1 MKKTFIAMLLF
12 CFAFS
17 AFAQN
22 RLTVAGT
29 ILDENNEPLIGVSVV
44 IKNKPGVGVK
54 TNFDGKFKIK
64 VEAGSYLI
72 FTYVG
77 YQKQEK
83 QFLKSAEGVTIKMK
97 PDDKML
103 ETVTVFGEK
112 KQTKVSI
119 AGAISSVNVKQ
130 LQAPS
135 TSLNN
140 MIGGRIAGITSM
152 QTSGEPGK
160 NVSNFWIRGIGTFG
174 GGASPLV
181 LIDGLEGDLNT
192 IDPAD
197 VESFSVLKDA
207 SATAVYGVRGAN
219 GVILITTKRGK
230 EGKLSITARAN
241 LTVSQLKR
249 MPNYLGSSK
258 YARLANE
265 AKVLSGGIKLY
276 NDTELELIED
286 GLDPDLFPNVNWQDE
301 ILNPISL
308 QQTYYLNAK
317 GGGSIAKYFVS
328 LGYSKESAAYKQDN
342 KSKYA
347 NDVAYQ
353 KITYRAN
360 IDMNLT
366 KSTKLYFGTDG
377 HVTIS
382 QTPGGIK
389 NTDKLWQLTREITPL
404 MFPTRYS
411 TGELPTYGAGDDYSP
426 YTMLNETGYSVR
438 TRYRNLMTL
447 ALNQDLSA
455 LIEGLSAKVQIAS
468 DYKTTLDETRALAPA
483 MYKASGRF
491 SDGTLQLAETRK
503 KREVLYARDLTQ
515 WRSYQLKAHLNW
527 DRTFGDHNFGSLLYY
542 DMQDIQDTWW
552 QITSNGMS
560 NIPERYQGLSGRFTY
575 GYKNTYFIDANFGY
589 TGSANFPSGEQF
601 GFFPSLALGWAAS
614 EYDFVKDNLPWLS
627 FLKFR
632 ASYGLT
638 GNDRIAGRTRFP
650 YLTLVTADAGAYWG
664 YNGNGITKTQ
674 IGAKNLK
681 WEKAIKQNIGV
692 DGKLFKDKISFT
704 VDVYK
709 DTRDNIYQQRRTIP
723 GWAGLIT
730 LPYGNVGS
738 MYSYGSDGNIAIKQD
753 ISRDMSFTIR
763 ANYTYSAN
771 HVDYMEEAKQ
781 LYPYLEATGYP
792 FGVQR
797 GYIAEGLFKNQE
809 DIETSP
815 IQTFGKYRPGD
826 IKYKDVNGDG
836 IINPYDMVPLTY
848 TNQAPRLMYGVG
860 GEFNYKAFTAGILF
874 KGSGAVEY
882 FRTGTWENGANFDS
896 GWIPFYLGDKGNV
909 LTIVADQENR
919 WTPAWYSG
927 DPSTEN
933 PDAMFPRLSYGSNE
947 NNSQR
952 STFWK
957 EDGSFIRLQE
967 LSFGYTWAG
976 YEVFK
981 PMGISSVNAQLVM
994 NNLFTIDKVK
1004 YFDPEQAKYNG
1015 GKYPIPARYSLQ
1027 LYVNF

>member
-1 MKKTFIAMLLF
+1 M
-12 CFAFS
+12 
-17 AFAQN
+17 
-22 RLTVAGT
+22 
-29 ILDENNEPLIGVSVV
+29 
-44 IKNKPGVGVK
+44 
-54 TNFDGKFKIK
+54 
-64 VEAGSYLI
+64 
-72 FTYVG
+72 
-77 YQKQEK
+77 
-83 QFLKSAEGVTIKMK
+83 
-97 PDDKML
+97 
-103 ETVTVFGEK
+103 
-112 KQTKVSI
+112 
-119 AGAISSVNVKQ
+119 
-130 LQAPS
+130 
-135 TSLNN
+135 
-140 MIGGRIAGITSM
+140 
-152 QTSGEPGK
+152 
-160 NVSNFWIRGIGTFG
+160 
-174 GGASPLV
+174 V

-308 QQTYYLNAK
+308 QQTYYLNA
-317 GGGSIAKYFVS
+317 
-328 LGYSKESAAYKQDN
+328 

-542 DMQDIQDTWW
+542 DMQDIQDT
-552 QITSNGMS
+552 
-560 NIPERYQGLSGRFTY
+560 
-575 GYKNTYFIDANFGY
+575 IDANFGY

-650 YLTLVTADAGAYWG
+650 YL
-664 YNGNGITKTQ
+664 Q